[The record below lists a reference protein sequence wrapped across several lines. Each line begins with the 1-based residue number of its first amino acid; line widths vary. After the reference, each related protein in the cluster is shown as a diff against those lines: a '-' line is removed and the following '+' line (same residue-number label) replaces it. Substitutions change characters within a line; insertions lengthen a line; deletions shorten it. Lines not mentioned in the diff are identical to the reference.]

1 MVDKSSLRSSSKPQ
15 KPQAFKDQDTVLEDA
30 SSTSSTAPSDKEAY
44 TLILTDIQQHLSL
57 LDKAVSTFEDRFTSR
72 VLRTLPSLRRRLTS
86 IFLSKAIST
95 LLPSTHPTRKLL
107 VGYLDSSSSS
117 SSSSSFSSSST
128 STSIPIHP
136 ESEMYLTLLVL
147 LLLIDQG
154 KYDQAK
160 ELSERSIHQIHTY
173 NRRTLDA
180 LSARI
185 YFYYVRAYELA
196 GQLDQVLP
204 TLMEAQRF
212 SALRRDTESQATV
225 INLLLRYYFHFGL
238 HEQADKFIA
247 HTPFPEGAGNNQ
259 AARYNYYLGRVRALQ
274 LEYSEAYTHLLQ
286 ASRKAPQTEVASGFL
301 QAVQKV
307 LVVVELLMGEIP
319 QRSIFRQKPYTHAL
333 APYLAITQ
341 AVRTGDLGQFQQA
354 LSQHQATFRSDQ
366 TYTLILRLRINVI
379 KTGVR
384 MISLSYS
391 RISLKDICLKLHLDS
406 EADAESIVAK
416 AIRDGVIEARI
427 DHEHGFLHA
436 REASDVYVTREPQL
450 AFDQRISYCLDLH
463 NQSVRAMRYPQDA
476 HKKELAIVEDL
487 RERERETVAMIEESG
502 DMDEDDDDDMGEY

>member
-1 MVDKSSLRSSSKPQ
+1 MVDKSSLRSSNKGQ
-15 KPQAFKDQDTVLEDA
+15 QAPPSKDQDIVLEDA
-30 SSTSSTAPSDKEAY
+30 TPSTAQNNISDKEAY
-44 TLILTDIQQHLSL
+44 ALILTDIQQHLSL
-57 LDKAVSTFEDRFTSR
+57 LDKAVSTFEGRFTSR
-72 VLRTLPSLRRRLTS
+72 VLRTLPSLRRRLTGP
-86 IFLSKAIST
+86 FLSRAIST
-95 LLPSTHPTRKLL
+95 LLPSSNAARKHLI
-107 VGYLDSSSSS
+107 GYLDPPSGSSSSS
-117 SSSSSFSSSST
+117 SSST
-128 STSIPIHP
+128 SVPLHP
-136 ESEMYLTLLVL
+136 ESEIYLTLLVL
-147 LLLIDQG
+147 ILLIDQR

-160 ELSERSIHQIHTY
+160 ELSEKTIQKVHTY
-173 NRRTLDA
+173 NRRTLDP

-185 YFYYVRAYELA
+185 YFYYVRAYELS
-196 GQLDQVLP
+196 GQFDRVLP

-212 SALRRDTESQATV
+212 SALRRDTESQATL
-225 INLLLRYYFHFGL
+225 INLLLRFYFHFGL

-274 LEYSEAYTHLLQ
+274 LEYSEAHAHLLQ

-319 QRSIFRQKPYTHAL
+319 ERSLFRQRPYTHAL

-341 AVRTGDLGQFQQA
+341 AVRTGDLDQFQQA
-354 LSQHQATFRSDQ
+354 LSKHQASFKPDQ

-379 KTGVR
+379 KTGIR

-427 DHEHGFLHA
+427 DHERGFLHA
-436 REASDVYVTREPQL
+436 REASDIYVTREPQL
-450 AFDQRISYCLDLH
+450 AFDQRISYCLNLH

-476 HKKELAIVEDL
+476 HKKELAMVEDA

-502 DMDEDDDDDMGEY
+502 DMDEEEDDMGDY